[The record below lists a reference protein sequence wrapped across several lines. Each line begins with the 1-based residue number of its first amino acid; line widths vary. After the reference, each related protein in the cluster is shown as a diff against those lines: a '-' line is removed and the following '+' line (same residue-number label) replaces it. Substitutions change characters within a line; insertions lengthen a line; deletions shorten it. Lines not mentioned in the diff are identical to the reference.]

1 MLALTRWIRVIGW
14 FIAFAAVCILTPIA
28 LLLATPSYIV
38 LWVVKRLERCLE

>member
-1 MLALTRWIRVIGW
+1 MIRVLQVGGW
-14 FIAFAAVCILTPIA
+14 FLAFAAVCILTPIA